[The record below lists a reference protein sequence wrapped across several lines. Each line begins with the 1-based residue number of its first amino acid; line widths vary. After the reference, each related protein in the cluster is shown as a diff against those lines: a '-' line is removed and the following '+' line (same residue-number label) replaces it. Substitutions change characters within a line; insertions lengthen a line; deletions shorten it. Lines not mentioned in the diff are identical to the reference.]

1 MNLILLGPP
10 GAGKGTQAKMIC
22 QKFNLCHLSTGDILR
37 NEVSNGTD
45 LGVLAKDVINKGQL
59 VSDDIIIKIMKSFLN
74 ENNNKF
80 SGFLF
85 DGFPRSLDQA
95 NKLNDLMKS
104 INIVIHKV
112 ILLNVDQSVLL
123 ERIIQRKEVEGRK
136 DDNKNVLESRLDVY
150 LTQTQPL
157 VDYYN
162 DLNLLK
168 KVDGTNEINQVNQD
182 INTILEAA

>member
-45 LGVLAKDVINKGQL
+45 LGVLAKDVIDKGQL
-59 VSDDIIIKIMKSFLN
+59 VSDDIIIKIIKSFLN

-95 NKLNDLMKS
+95 NKLNDLKFLVRGAIYLWS
-104 INIVIHKV
+104 SPKLGLFRADAPIFS
-112 ILLNVDQSVLL
+112 SV
-123 ERIIQRKEVEGRK
+123 
-136 DDNKNVLESRLDVY
+136 
-150 LTQTQPL
+150 
-157 VDYYN
+157 
-162 DLNLLK
+162 
-168 KVDGTNEINQVNQD
+168 
-182 INTILEAA
+182 